1 MKKKIISIKRN
12 KIDSSSNIMHKNKS
26 SASAKKRQIKIKKLK
41 SNYNNSKIMSKSIGK
56 NNINSFY
63 SENISI
69 KKMHVSKINI
79 LIEPNDIKKEGINK
93 INAIVKKNSSDNSYF
108 ISKIKNVANKINLKN
123 NMSKCFKLWKKKSN
137 LN

>member
-1 MKKKIISIKRN
+1 
-12 KIDSSSNIMHKNKS
+12 
-26 SASAKKRQIKIKKLK
+26 
-41 SNYNNSKIMSKSIGK
+41 MSKSIGK

-63 SENISI
+63 SENTSI